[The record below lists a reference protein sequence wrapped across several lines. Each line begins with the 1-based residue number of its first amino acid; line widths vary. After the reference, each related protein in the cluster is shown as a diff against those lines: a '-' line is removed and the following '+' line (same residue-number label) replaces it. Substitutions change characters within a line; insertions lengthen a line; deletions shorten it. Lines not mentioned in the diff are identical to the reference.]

1 MEVVRRIQFHAG
13 TREELL
19 PGFSPEFPYIST
31 RAEIDRYEKRFVPWH
46 WHRAVEL
53 FYMQSGTLEYY
64 VPGKHLVFPTGS
76 GGFVNSNVLHMTR
89 TQQPVE
95 RVTQLLHIF
104 DPALIAGEPGSRIEQ
119 KYVMPLVTS
128 AAFDI
133 FFLDPDDPAQAQI
146 LMMMQEAFSI
156 PERDGR
162 ELRVRN
168 AMSDLW
174 LALWEQMAA
183 LPPENAAPHR
193 SDDTI
198 KHLMTYIYEHYAE
211 KISIEELAAAA
222 YLSKREC
229 FRVFRERLHTSPGE
243 YIREYRLQMAC
254 RMLTQTAETVSAI
267 GYACG
272 LGSGSYFGKTFRE
285 SLGCTPLE
293 YRQTWQDRDRIGR

>member
-1 MEVVRRIQFHAG
+1 
-13 TREELL
+13 
-19 PGFSPEFPYIST
+19 
-31 RAEIDRYEKRFVPWH
+31 
-46 WHRAVEL
+46 
-53 FYMQSGTLEYY
+53 
-64 VPGKHLVFPTGS
+64 
-76 GGFVNSNVLHMTR
+76 
-89 TQQPVE
+89 
-95 RVTQLLHIF
+95 
-104 DPALIAGEPGSRIEQ
+104 
-119 KYVMPLVTS
+119 
-128 AAFDI
+128 
-133 FFLDPDDPAQAQI
+133 
-146 LMMMQEAFSI
+146 
-156 PERDGR
+156 
-162 ELRVRN
+162 
-168 AMSDLW
+168 MSDLW

-229 FRVFRERLHTSPGE
+229 FRVFRE
-243 YIREYRLQMAC
+243 YRLQMAC